1 MGAPQNIQLEKRWYY
16 ESNVTTSLMSSFRK
30 KCRKLRKQDKTLPEI
45 MEITGRPKT
54 SVYYHIKNIPLSE
67 EKRKEVEAK
76 TVKKLRKHSKD
87 KKGRSKLG
95 RSPNTFNKW
104 TESRAMLIGHLLFDG
119 EVERGYCKYSSSHE
133 VLVNRVV
140 ELTQTEMYPYHPK
153 RRVNSRTEVIEVA
166 FYNVELGT
174 YVLKKQKSLLNEITE
189 LSPDN
194 QLAFLTAF
202 FDDEGCM
209 DYKPAENTRRVRGYQ
224 SSMEVLEIVQ
234 KLLSNFSINSTI
246 RKNTCDEIVISR
258 RKNLKKFQEK
268 INFSPGV
275 KINSDRAN
283 SVWNKPLQKRE
294 ILARAIDSYKA

>member
-1 MGAPQNIQLEKRWYY
+1 MEVKQLSYMTSFGKR
-16 ESNVTTSLMSSFRK
+16 
-30 KCRKLRKQDKTLPEI
+30 CRKLRRQNKTLPEI

-119 EVERGYCKYSSSHE
+119 EVERGYCKYSSSHG

-153 RRVNSRTEVIEVA
+153 RRVDSRTEVIEVA

-174 YVLKKQKSLLNEITE
+174 YVLKKQKNLLNKITE

-202 FDDEGCM
+202 FDDEGCI
-209 DYKPAENTRRVRGYQ
+209 DFKPETSRRRVRGYQ
-224 SSMEVLEIVQ
+224 NGMEVLEIVQ

-246 RKNTCDEIVISR
+246 RENTCNEIVISR

-283 SVWNKPLQKRE
+283 SVWNESLEKRE
-294 ILARAIDSYKA
+294 ILARAINSYQT